1 MKITN
6 GVLAILFII
15 FALLQLN
22 DPDPW
27 LWVAIYGAVGILCGA
42 TALGRYPPKII
53 LGGILL
59 TIFGIGWYIPHLMDW
74 LENGMNS
81 ITTSMKADTPYVELV
96 RESLGLVLVLV
107 TLIWLYW
114 SGKRSSN
121 KGI

>member
-6 GVLAILFII
+6 GVLAVLFII

-27 LWVAIYGAVGILCGA
+27 LWVAIYGAIGILCGA
-42 TALGRYPPKII
+42 TALGRYAPKII